1 MNHSYFKPVSGKTF
15 ALARIDVILG
25 RTFAGSLAFLS
36 LLTFLNL
43 FPSADFLNPPAFW
56 VTFGAFILVVVG
68 MNLSQFLFDGS
79 KFWFRAHSTLVM
91 ILVFTFP
98 LQVSRT
104 TDMPGQF
111 EPWMWWA
118 SGLVPLAAIFGY
130 GTVVGLITT
139 FVLPVGW
146 FLLRQSA
153 FGGAASFQTCI
164 EESSYTLL
172 FALCFGALLLLLR
185 NQAADADT
193 ANQLA
198 SEAAAEQAR
207 VDALER
213 EQLRLDALVHDRVLT
228 TLVLAARANNR
239 DDEVVAYQ
247 LANQALGDLGK
258 MRSAS
263 GAAEPGVTVAS
274 LFSALKA
281 TIGWMTNEFEVLID
295 SSNDTPVPA
304 TVSAAITEATLQA
317 VSNSLQHAGPRTKLR
332 QVRLKSQK
340 RGMKLVILDDGK
352 GFRPSNIPQNRLG
365 VRVSM
370 IGRVEKVGGRLFI
383 NSHLGKGT
391 TIIMD
396 WTEQ

>member
-1 MNHSYFKPVSGKTF
+1 MKNSYFKPVSGKTF
-15 ALARIDVILG
+15 ALARIDLILG
-25 RTFAGSLAFLS
+25 RTLAGSLAFLS
-36 LLTFLNL
+36 LLTILNL
-43 FPSADFLNPPAFW
+43 FPSADHLKPVAFW
-56 VTFGAFILVVVG
+56 VTFGAFILLVLG
-68 MNLSQFLFDGS
+68 MNLSQFLFNRS

-98 LQVSRT
+98 LQVSNT
-104 TDMPGQF
+104 NDMLGQF

-118 SGLVPLAAIFGY
+118 SGLVPLSAVFGF
-130 GTVVGLITT
+130 GTVVGLITAL
-139 FVLPVGW
+139 VLPVSW

-153 FGGAASFQTCI
+153 FGGAASLQTCI

-228 TLVLAARANNR
+228 TLVLAARANNPS
-239 DDEVVAYQ
+239 DELLAYQ
-247 LANQALGDLGK
+247 VANEALGDLDK
-258 MRSAS
+258 MRTAS
-263 GAAEPGVTVAS
+263 GVAEPGVTVAS

-281 TIGWMTNEFEVLID
+281 TIGWMTGDVEVLID

-304 TVSAAITEATLQA
+304 AVAAAITEATLQA

-332 QVRLKSQK
+332 QVRLKAQK

-370 IGRVEKVGGRLFI
+370 IGRVETVGGRLFI
-383 NSHLGKGT
+383 DSHLGKGT

-396 WTEQ
+396 WAEH